1 MGWDAARPVPYGRL
15 LKEWLI
21 YAGVM
26 TVILAFVFRGA
37 DRLLPILGGLLASLP
52 LYLMFGYA
60 LAKFGYT
67 RKTLADMKTPRAS
80 SASSSSTTGD
90 DDIAMRARPAPTRRT
105 STGPNRP
112 AGKSKRR

>member
-1 MGWDAARPVPYGRL
+1 MGWDAARPVPYRRL
-15 LKEWLI
+15 VKEWLI

-80 SASSSSTTGD
+80 SGSSSSTAD
-90 DDIAMRARPAPTRRT
+90 DEVATRARPAPTKRT